1 MTSDDGLE
9 AGFGGA
15 FSTDFFQLSE
25 EFTAE
30 QHAYLAH
37 TRGFVQEDVLPVTVG
52 DLGYVDTDGFLFLTD
67 RKSVMIISGGVNIY
81 PQELENVLTLHPQVS
96 TSPSSAYPTRRWGS
110 R

>member
-1 MTSDDGLE
+1 MSSDDGLE

-15 FSTDFFQLSE
+15 FSTDFVQLSE

-30 QHAYLAH
+30 QHAYLAR

-52 DLGYVDTDGFLFLTD
+52 DLGYVDTDGVLFLTD

-81 PQELENVLTLHPQVS
+81 PQELENVLTLHPQVFDVAVIGV
-96 TSPSSAYPTRRWGS
+96 PGPEMGS